1 VNIPAHLDHVATWR
15 GLPVPYIN
23 RIGRT
28 ERAEDWT
35 IRFDR
40 TLGEIAAFLADE
52 PGAAP
57 DFTKQCIQR
66 QRECVL
72 SGDCQVCRRHVD
84 WPDRALVVSSLS
96 VERVEVDGRDV
107 PVVIEPWLCPDCVDF
122 AVNVCPALIRR
133 NRDEDLHV
141 VPVTSPRDCQLVL
154 SRGWIEGP
162 YEAATRAN
170 PVAMWA
176 KILLLN
182 VDISSDA
189 LAVGA
194 DV

>member
-1 VNIPAHLDHVATWR
+1 MNKIPEHLSHRPTWR

-23 RIGRT
+23 RIGRV
-28 ERAEDWT
+28 ERPEDWT

-40 TLGEIAAFLADE
+40 KLGEVAAFLADE
-52 PGAAP
+52 PDGDP

-72 SGDCQVCRRHVD
+72 SGLCQVCKRLVD
-84 WPDRALVVSSLS
+84 WPDRALVVSSVS
-96 VERVEVDGRDV
+96 VEQVAVEGRQV

-122 AVNVCPALIRR
+122 AVNICPALIRR
-133 NRDEDLHV
+133 HRDEDLHV
-141 VPVTSPRDCQLVL
+141 VPVRSPHECQLVL

-162 YEAATRAN
+162 YEAATKAD

-176 KILLLN
+176 KILLLD
-182 VDISSDA
+182 VS
-189 LAVGA
+189 VGVRGA
-194 DV
+194 A